1 MAIDQTQKFRFV
13 SPGIFIDEI
22 DRSQLPKI
30 PGAIG
35 PVVIGRSERG
45 PGLAPIK
52 VNSYL
57 DFVNIFGSPQRG
69 VGSNDVWRN
78 GNNTAPTYGA
88 YAAQAYLKNS
98 SPLTFIRLLGSESPD
113 ATPLGAA
120 GWKTEFIDFDSN
132 SPATQGGAYGLFLI
146 PSGTF
151 APLTAVDCPLAAVF
165 YVGEGKMR
173 LVGSTPSD
181 RVVAPTAGQDGCG
194 TFVQTIGS
202 DFELEA
208 TIFKGDGSVE
218 KRTTFNFNK
227 NSYKYI
233 RRVFN
238 TNPTLTN
245 TAVTPADGVTNYW
258 LGETFGNFVKN
269 KINANK
275 SDAGEAYGCLV
286 PLQQGAAAYADQ
298 RQPAQA
304 AASGWVISQ
313 DLNTVTASFIAADMT
328 KLFKF
333 HALGEGAGEW
343 EQNNIKISITDI
355 KTSTNPL
362 VSEYGSFTVLVRQL
376 EDDKDASPIILEQYT
391 ECSLNPAANN
401 YVANK
406 VGDKSLEWSDS
417 ERRYITLGTYPN
429 NSRYVRMEM
438 NPDIEIGG
446 VDPRT
451 LPFGVFGPLKLNT
464 VAVASGSS
472 VVDTDSFLQGSGSAP
487 DFPTTIATSG
497 ELDIDTSGGFSGS
510 FLFPELPLVAT
521 ASETGVPDFK
531 DAFYGVD
538 VTKSG
543 SFTFDEGYRDYV
555 KVKPKTVAN
564 HTADGSTDYQWVFT
578 LDEVVAITGSIGGGE
593 IGTTDAFY
601 EAGSRLAGTSI
612 SASGS
617 LNYEST
623 LNDGVTQFT
632 IPLFGGSDGL
642 DLTEQEPF
650 RNTGMVGGTEQT
662 SYAYYSI
669 KRAIDSVSD
678 PEVIEMNVAT
688 VPGITNTGLTDH
700 LLDTCESRAD
710 TLAIIDP
717 EGGYTPASEA
727 ATTEAAR
734 SRTGVDEVVQNI
746 RARGLNTSYGC
757 AYYPWVQIRDRTTNF
772 PLNVPPSVVALGTMA
787 SSQESTAVWFAPAGF
802 NRGGLSEGSA
812 GITVTDVK
820 DKLTA
825 KKRDKLYE
833 HNINPIASFPS
844 EGIVIFGQKTLQS
857 TPSALD
863 RINVRRLLIF
873 LKKGVS
879 NIASRILFDQ
889 NVQVTW
895 DRFTSQVNP
904 YLDSVKSGLGLTD
917 YKVLLDETTT
927 TPDLIDRNILYA
939 KIFLKPARA
948 IEFIAL
954 DFIITRT
961 GASFDD

>member
-45 PGLAPIK
+45 PGLTPVK
-52 VNSYL
+52 LNSYL
-57 DFVNIFGSPQRG
+57 DFVNIFGNPQRG

-98 SPLTFIRLLGSESPD
+98 APLTFVRLLGAESPD
-113 ATPLGAA
+113 AFANQGEA
-120 GWKTEFIDFDSN
+120 GWKTKNLAFESDSPSTN
-132 SPATQGGAYGLFLI
+132 GGAYGLFLI

-151 APLTAVDCPLAAVF
+151 VADTAVDCPLAAVF

-173 LVGSTPSD
+173 LVGKTPAERTVS
-181 RVVAPTAGQDGCG
+181 PSAGQDGCG

-208 TIFKGDGSVE
+208 TIFKANGTDVE
-218 KRTTFNFNK
+218 KRTTFNFNE
-227 NSYKYI
+227 NSHKYI

-245 TAVTPADGVTNYW
+245 SLITPSDGLTNYW
-258 LGETFGNFVKN
+258 LGETFDNFIKN
-269 KINANK
+269 KINDNLGT
-275 SDAGEAYGCLV
+275 GEAYGCLV
-286 PLQQGAAAYADQ
+286 PLQQGSSTAYADQ

-313 DLNTVTASFIAADMT
+313 DLNTVTASFDPSDMT

-343 EQNNIKISITDI
+343 EQNNIKVSITDI
-355 KTSTNPL
+355 KTSNNPL
-362 VSEYGSFTVLVRQL
+362 VNEYGSFTVLVRQL
-376 EDDKDASPIILEQYT
+376 EDDKDASPVILEQYT
-391 ECSLNPAANN
+391 ECSLDPAANN

-406 VGDKSLEWSDS
+406 IGDKSLKWSDS

-429 NSRYVRMEM
+429 SSRYVRVEM

-451 LPFGVFGPLKLNT
+451 LPFGAFGPLKLNT
-464 VAVASGSS
+464 VPVASGSIVES
-472 VVDTDSFLQGSGSAP
+472 GASFLQGSGSSP
-487 DFPTTIATSG
+487 DFPTTATDKG
-497 ELDIDTSGGFSGS
+497 FDIDISFSGS
-510 FLFPELPLVAT
+510 FLFPEIPLVAT

-531 DAFYGVD
+531 DAFYGID

-543 SFTFDEGYRDYV
+543 SYSFDEGYRDYV
-555 KVKPKTVAN
+555 KVKPKTVDN
-564 HTADGSTDYQWVFT
+564 HTDDGSTAYQWVFT
-578 LDEVVAITGSIGGGE
+578 LDDVVATTGSSGDID
-593 IGTTDAFY
+593 DAY
-601 EAGSRLAGTSI
+601 YQANSRLSGTSI

-623 LNDGVTQFT
+623 LDAGVTQFT

-650 RNTGMVGGTEQT
+650 RNTGTKSKTEKT

-669 KRAIDSVSD
+669 KRAVDSVSD
-678 PEVIEMNVAT
+678 PEVIEMNIAT
-688 VPGITNTGLTDH
+688 MPGITNTGLTDH
-700 LLDTCESRAD
+700 LMGTCESRAD
-710 TLAIIDP
+710 ALAIIDLD
-717 EGGYTPASEA
+717 GGYTPASENDD
-727 ATTEAAR
+727 TEAER
-734 SRTGVDEVVQNI
+734 SQSGVDEVVSNI
-746 RARGLNTSYGC
+746 RDRGLNTSYGC

-812 GITVTDVK
+812 GIAVTDVK

-873 LKKGVS
+873 LKKGIS

-954 DFIITRT
+954 DFIVTRT

>member
-22 DRSQLPKI
+22 DRSQLPKV

-35 PVVIGRSERG
+35 PVVIGRAERG

-52 VNSYL
+52 VDSYL
-57 DFVNIFGSPQRG
+57 EFVNVFGAPDRG
-69 VGSNDVWRN
+69 VGSDDVWRN

-98 SPLTFIRLLGSESPD
+98 SPLTFVRLLGAESPD
-113 ATPLGAA
+113 ATGDGAA
-120 GWKTEFIDFDSN
+120 GWQTKFKAFESD
-132 SPATQGGAYGLFLI
+132 SPAANGGAYGLFLI

-151 APLTAVDCPLAAVF
+151 AADTAVDCPLAAVF

-173 LVGSTPSD
+173 LVGETPSE
-181 RVVAPTAGQDGCG
+181 RTVAPTGGEDGCG

-218 KRTTFNFNK
+218 KRTTFNFNE

-245 TAVTPADGVTNYW
+245 ETVTPAEGRTNYW
-258 LGETFGNFVKN
+258 LGETFDNFVKN
-269 KINANK
+269 KINTNL

-286 PLQQGAAAYADQ
+286 PLDQAGAAYADQ

-313 DLNTVTASFIAADMT
+313 DLNTITASFDASDMT

-362 VSEYGSFTVLVRQL
+362 VNEYGSFTVLVRQL
-376 EDDKDASPIILEQYT
+376 EDDKDATPIILEQYT

-406 VGDKSLEWSDS
+406 IGDKSLEWSDS
-417 ERRYITLGTYPN
+417 ERRYTTLGSYAN
-429 NSRYVRMEM
+429 NSKYVRIEM

-451 LPFGVFGPLKLNT
+451 LPFGAFGPLKLNT

-472 VVDTDSFLQGSGSAP
+472 VEDANSFLQGSGSSP
-487 DFPTTIATSG
+487 DFPTTAIGSG
-497 ELDIDTSGGFSGS
+497 FDIDISFSGS
-510 FLFPELPLVAT
+510 FLFPEIPLVAT

-531 DAFYGVD
+531 DAYYGID

-543 SFTFDEGYRDYV
+543 SFSFDEGYRDYV

-564 HTADGSTDYQWVFT
+564 HTEDDSTDYQWTFT
-578 LDEVVAITGSIGGGE
+578 LDDVVAITGSSGAIS
-593 IGTTDAFY
+593 DAYY

-623 LNDGVTQFT
+623 LDAGATQFT

-642 DLTEQEPF
+642 NLTEKEPF
-650 RNTGMVGGTEQT
+650 RNTGMDGQTEQT

-700 LLDTCESRAD
+700 LLNTCESRAD
-710 TLAIIDP
+710 SLAIIDP
-717 EGGYTPASEA
+717 EGGYVPASENDD
-727 ATTEAAR
+727 TEAER
-734 SRTGVDEVVQNI
+734 SQTGVDEVVQNI
-746 RARGLNTSYGC
+746 RLRGLNTSYGC

-772 PLNVPPSVVALGTMA
+772 PLYVPPSVVALGTMA

-954 DFIITRT
+954 DFVITRT

>member
-45 PGLAPIK
+45 PGLTPVK
-52 VNSYL
+52 LNSYL
-57 DFVNIFGSPQRG
+57 DFVNIFGNPQRG

-98 SPLTFIRLLGSESPD
+98 APLTFVRLLGAESPD
-113 ATPLGAA
+113 AFANQGEA
-120 GWKTEFIDFDSN
+120 GWKTKNLAFESDSPSTN
-132 SPATQGGAYGLFLI
+132 GGAYGLFLV

-151 APLTAVDCPLAAVF
+151 VADTAVDCPLAAVF

-173 LVGSTPSD
+173 LVGETPAGRTVSSS
-181 RVVAPTAGQDGCG
+181 AGQDGCG

-208 TIFKGDGSVE
+208 TIFKANGTDVE
-218 KRTTFNFNK
+218 KRTTFNFNE
-227 NSYKYI
+227 NSHKYI

-245 TAVTPADGVTNYW
+245 SDITPPDGLTNYW
-258 LGETFGNFVKN
+258 LGETFDNFIKN
-269 KINANK
+269 KINDNR

-286 PLQQGAAAYADQ
+286 PLQQGSSTAYADQ

-313 DLNTVTASFIAADMT
+313 DLNTVTASFDPSDMT

-333 HALGEGAGEW
+333 HALSEGAGEW
-343 EQNNIKISITDI
+343 EQNNVKVSITDI
-355 KTSTNPL
+355 KTSNNPL
-362 VSEYGSFTVLVRQL
+362 VDEYGSFTVLVRQL
-376 EDDKDASPIILEQYT
+376 EDDKDASPVILEQYT

-406 VGDKSLEWSDS
+406 IGDKSLEWSDS
-417 ERRYITLGTYPN
+417 ERRYTTLGTYPN
-429 NSRYVRMEM
+429 SSRYVRVEM

-446 VDPRT
+446 IDPRA
-451 LPFGVFGPLKLNT
+451 LPFGAFGPLKLNT
-464 VAVASGSS
+464 VPVASGSS
-472 VVDTDSFLQGSGSAP
+472 VESGTSFLQGSGSSP
-487 DFPTTIATSG
+487 DFPTTAASSSF
-497 ELDIDTSGGFSGS
+497 DIDISFSGS
-510 FLFPELPLVAT
+510 FIFPEIPLVTT
-521 ASETGVPDFK
+521 ASETGVNDFK
-531 DAFYGVD
+531 DAFYGID

-543 SFTFDEGYRDYV
+543 SYSFDEGYRDYV

-564 HTADGSTDYQWVFT
+564 HTDDGSTVYQWVFT
-578 LDEVVAITGSIGGGE
+578 LDDVVATTGSSGDID
-593 IGTTDAFY
+593 DAY
-601 EAGSRLAGTSI
+601 YQANSRLSGTSI

-623 LNDGVTQFT
+623 LNAGVTQFT

-650 RNTGMVGGTEQT
+650 RNSGTKSKTEKT

-669 KRAIDSVSD
+669 KRAVDSVSD
-678 PEVIEMNVAT
+678 PEVIEMNIAT
-688 VPGITNTGLTDH
+688 MPGITNTGLTDH
-700 LLDTCESRAD
+700 LMDTCQSRAD
-710 TLAIIDP
+710 ALAIIDP

-727 ATTEAAR
+727 PTTEAAR
-734 SRTGVDEVVQNI
+734 SRTGVDEVVSNI
-746 RARGLNTSYGC
+746 RDRGLNTSYGC

-812 GITVTDVK
+812 GIAVTDVK

-873 LKKGVS
+873 LKKGIS

-954 DFIITRT
+954 DFIVTRT